1 MDEDYVATRT
11 LTPEQAAVRL
21 DDVVNGPEFSVRIM
35 GVASRNGVQT
45 MGELKAALDNGNM
58 ERWKG
63 IGRKSINEIKDYLVH
78 LTRPTRDLFAD
89 PDYVRYQ
96 LEDKL
101 GSATSIMADVQRTIL
116 GIALRGRC
124 TDEQRR
130 HMSFKLRD
138 AADRIMQLPARG
150 D

>member
-1 MDEDYVATRT
+1 MDEDYIASRKLDPV
-11 LTPEQAAVRL
+11 QAAVRL

-35 GVASRNGVQT
+35 GVANRNGVKT
-45 MGELKAALDNGNM
+45 MGELKEALDNGNM

-78 LTRPTRDLFAD
+78 LTRPTQDLFAD

-101 GSATSIMADVQRTIL
+101 GSAMSILADVQRTL
-116 GIALRGRC
+116 LHIALRGRA

-130 HMSFKLRD
+130 HMAFKLRD
-138 AADRIMQLPARG
+138 AADRLMQLPARG

>member
-1 MDEDYVATRT
+1 MEDYIAKRA

-21 DDVVNGPEFSVRIM
+21 DDVAVGPEFSVRII
-35 GVASRNGVQT
+35 GVASRQGVHT
-45 MGELKAALDNGNM
+45 MGELKAALDSGVM
-58 ERWKG
+58 ERHWKG
-63 IGRKSINEIKDYLVH
+63 IGRKSINEIKDYIAH
-78 LTRPTRDLFAD
+78 LTRPMGDLFAD

-101 GSATSIMADVQRTIL
+101 GSATSIMNDVQRTIL
-116 GIALRGRC
+116 GIALRGRA

-130 HMSFKLRD
+130 HMAFKLRD
-138 AADRIMQLPARG
+138 AADRLLTLPARE